1 MRLARLSVAL
11 VAGPLTALVACG
23 SPPAANHPATGAG
36 TLPSSANSSPPNA
49 PSAMPPAP
57 ARAESR
63 SAGGRACGELDCRA
77 FDTPRQAF
85 EEVLASAPRVIAM
98 GEAHAQK
105 AAPGVESATSRFAR
119 ELLPALAPRTKGIV
133 IELLAP
139 DRRCEQHEEQ
149 AVAERTKPVTEPQRE
164 TNQSEFVALG
174 FAAKKLGIRAEP
186 LIPSCDELNSVL
198 HADNDVGALL
208 ELIANITVRETLD
221 FLDHQNPEA
230 ALAIY
235 GGLLHND
242 LSPKAGQEAWSFGPR
257 IRDHAHGSYVEL
269 DLIVPELIRNEPPW
283 TELPWFSH
291 YDPARA
297 MGQTVLYRTGPSS
310 FVLIFPRTESRANS
324 KATP

>member
-1 MRLARLSVAL
+1 MHLARPSVAL
-11 VAGPLTALVACG
+11 VASLLTAVVACG
-23 SPPAANHPATGAG
+23 APPTANHPAPGVSTP
-36 TLPSSANSSPPNA
+36 PSPANSSA
-49 PSAMPPAP
+49 PSTPVATPAP
-57 ARAESR
+57 APTTST
-63 SAGGRACGELDCRA
+63 STAGRPCGELDCLA

-85 EEVLASAPRVIAM
+85 EHALTSTPRVVAI

-105 AAPGVESATSRFAR
+105 AAADVESATSRFAR

-149 AVAERTKPVTEPQRE
+149 AVAERTKPVTEPQRD

-186 LIPSCDELNSVL
+186 LIPTCDELKTVL
-198 HADNDVGALL
+198 HTENDVGALL
-208 ELIANITVRETLD
+208 ELIANITVRETFD
-221 FLDHQNPEA
+221 FLDHQKPETA
-230 ALAIY
+230 VAIY

-242 LSPKAGQEAWSFGPR
+242 LTPKPGQEAWSFGPR
-257 IRDHAHGSYVEL
+257 IRDRAQSSYVEL

-291 YDPARA
+291 YDAA
-297 MGQTVLYRTGPSS
+297 SASGQTLLYRTGPAS
-310 FVLIFPRTESRANS
+310 FVLIFPRSEATANP
-324 KATP
+324 KAAP